1 MMHLHDVLGMKIT
14 DYEKERRR
22 LEILFQETK
31 IRIADEW
38 DNYHSFTYKQLAE
51 ESFAASKIR
60 GTALDISDF
69 IESVKEYW
77 TNSSLDAL
85 LFYCEVILNIIMEA
99 SDSLKMHHEAV
110 MLSNQLVGNILKILE
125 KTGYSLEKGEDG
137 VYFVAQ
143 KNAVATDVIQELDDK
158 HLVLAILEYNRF
170 SMKGEIER
178 KRELLN
184 VIGLA
189 VEPILNDATAKAR
202 SPEVF
207 DDVRFALNRLNIRHN
222 NVAGANEQPALKKLS
237 KEELE
242 TAYDDLY
249 SSMLVLLKISQ
260 LKEGH
265 ARMGALKK
273 QMTKA

>member
-1 MMHLHDVLGMKIT
+1 MIHLHDILGIKIT
-14 DYEKERRR
+14 DFESERMRLNTLFSKTRFYESCYSRVTTTLKDMSEDAFRSSN
-22 LEILFQETK
+22 F
-31 IRIADEW
+31 
-38 DNYHSFTYKQLAE
+38 
-51 ESFAASKIR
+51 R
-60 GTALDISDF
+60 GTSVDIDDLF
-69 IESVKEYW
+69 NRCEPYW
-77 TNSSLDAL
+77 RKPSLEGL
-85 LFYCEVILNIIMEA
+85 LLYCEVVFNIAFNADKEICTSGTA
-99 SDSLKMHHEAV
+99 RGFQT
-110 MLSNQLVGNILKILE
+110 QLIDNIVKILE
-125 KTGYSLEKGEDG
+125 KTGYDLQKGEDG
-137 VYFVAQ
+137 IYFITQ

-158 HLVLAILEYNRF
+158 HLALAILEYNRF

-184 VIGLA
+184 VIGQA
-189 VEPILNDATAKAR
+189 VEPILKDATAKAS

-265 ARMGALKK
+265 ARMDALKK

>member
-1 MMHLHDVLGMKIT
+1 MIHLHDILGMKIN
-14 DYEKERRR
+14 DYELERQRI
-22 LEILFQETK
+22 EVLFKKTK
-31 IRIADEW
+31 FHD
-38 DNYHSFTYKQLAE
+38 DSYYGLVTYKDVVDQAF
-51 ESFAASKIR
+51 STSRIR
-60 GTALDISDF
+60 GTAISLDDF
-69 IESVKEYW
+69 MNQCAVHWKKP
-77 TNSSLDAL
+77 SLDAL
-85 LFYCEVILNIIMEA
+85 LFYCEVVFNVVMSTNDDIRYHTTA
-99 SDSLKMHHEAV
+99 SRLADQ
-110 MLSNQLVGNILKILE
+110 MLGNIFRILE
-125 KTGYSLEKGEDG
+125 KTGYDLQKGEDG
-137 VYFVAQ
+137 IYFVAQ

-158 HLVLAILEYNRF
+158 HLALAILEYNRF

-184 VIGLA
+184 VIGQA
-189 VEPILNDATAKAR
+189 VEPILKDATAKAR

-237 KEELE
+237 KEALE

-265 ARMGALKK
+265 ARMDALKK

>member
-1 MMHLHDVLGMKIT
+1 MMHLHDILGMKIT
-14 DYEKERRR
+14 DYELERQR
-22 LEILFQETK
+22 LEVLFSKTRFYDSYYGGGSTTLQ
-31 IRIADEW
+31 AM
-38 DNYHSFTYKQLAE
+38 SE
-51 ESFAASKIR
+51 ESFRSSGIR
-60 GTALDISDF
+60 GTSINIDDLIDRC
-69 IESVKEYW
+69 KTYW
-77 TNSSLDAL
+77 RKPSLEGL
-85 LFYCEVILNIIMEA
+85 LLYCEVVFNVVMCADDEICRCGDARSIQNQLIANII
-99 SDSLKMHHEAV
+99 SV
-110 MLSNQLVGNILKILE
+110 LE
-125 KTGYSLEKGEDG
+125 KTGYDLQKGEDG
-137 VYFVAQ
+137 IYFVAQ

-158 HLVLAILEYNRF
+158 HLALAILEYNRF

-184 VIGLA
+184 VIGQA
-189 VEPILNDATAKAR
+189 VEPILKDATAKAS
-202 SPEVF
+202 SPEIF

-265 ARMGALKK
+265 ARMDALKK

>member
-1 MMHLHDVLGMKIT
+1 MIHLHDVLGMKIT

-31 IRIADEW
+31 VRISDGW
-38 DNYHSFTYKQLAE
+38 GNCHTFTYRQLAE
-51 ESFAASKIR
+51 PSFLESKIR
-60 GTALDISDF
+60 GTAIDISDY
-69 IESVKEYW
+69 IDSLKAYW
-77 TNSSLDAL
+77 AKSSLDGL
-85 LFYCEVILNIIMEA
+85 LFYCEVIFNIAMAA
-99 SDSLKMHHEAV
+99 SDSLAKRKEAV
-110 MLSNQLVGNILKILE
+110 MLSNQMVGNILTILE
-125 KTGYSLEKGEDG
+125 KVGYEYHRDDGG
-137 VYFVAQ
+137 VYFFAQ

-158 HLVLAILEYNRF
+158 HLALAILEYNRF
-170 SMKGEIER
+170 SMRGEIER

-184 VIGLA
+184 VIGQA
-189 VEPILNDATAKAR
+189 VEPILKDATAKAS

-265 ARMGALKK
+265 ARMDALKK

>member
-1 MMHLHDVLGMKIT
+1 MMHLHDILGMKMT
-14 DYEKERRR
+14 DYELERLR
-22 LEILFQETK
+22 LETLFSKTQFY
-31 IRIADEW
+31 D
-38 DNYHSFTYKQLAE
+38 SFYGGGTTTLKEMSE
-51 ESFAASKIR
+51 ESFRSSPMR
-60 GTALDISDF
+60 GTF
-69 IESVKEYW
+69 IGIDDLMESCRGYW
-77 TNSSLDAL
+77 LKPSLDGL
-85 LFYCEVILNIIMEA
+85 LLYCEVLFNIAICANGMIKNCGSALEIQ
-99 SDSLKMHHEAV
+99 
-110 MLSNQLVGNILKILE
+110 NQLSANIVTILE
-125 KTGYSLEKGEDG
+125 KTGYDLQKGEDG
-137 VYFVAQ
+137 IYFVAQ

-158 HLVLAILEYNRF
+158 HLALAILEYNRF

-184 VIGLA
+184 VIGQA
-189 VEPILNDATAKAR
+189 VEPILKDATAKTR

-222 NVAGANEQPALKKLS
+222 NVAGANEQPMLKNLS

-265 ARMGALKK
+265 ARMDALKK